1 MDIGKLNYMITFD
14 NLISVIAQY
23 SNKIMYQTK
32 RRILIIL
39 LFIFSV
45 LNTQAQAPY
54 FGIGG
59 NVSVTKI
66 NFTNSDGAKSKYKP
80 QLNFN
85 QNLIVGYNLKNGF
98 ASELSFG
105 NTVYSGINKS
115 MNHELSMNQIQTS
128 LLLGYLSSGKLNWGV
143 ITGVYYGKITNVRS
157 TVDGKS
163 IWEAT
168 EPAFDKNDF
177 GSATKLFINFRKDD
191 SRFLFSPNL
200 VLLFGLK
207 NIENQDQS
215 LKQTTKLNSFNLGM
229 NIKYQITK

>member
-105 NTVYSGINKS
+105 NTVYSGINTS
-115 MNHELSMNQIQTS
+115 LNHELTITQIQTS
-128 LLLGYLSSGKLNWGV
+128 LLVGYLSPGKLNWGV
-143 ITGVYYGKITNVRS
+143 LTGVYFGKISNVKS

-168 EPAFDKNDF
+168 DPAFDKSDF
-177 GSATKLFINFRKDD
+177 GSTTKLFINLKKDD
-191 SRFLFSPNL
+191 SRFQFSPNMIFM
-200 VLLFGLK
+200 FGLK
-207 NIENQDQS
+207 NIEKQDES
-215 LKQTTKLNSFNLGM
+215 FKQITKLNSFMLGL
-229 NIKYQITK
+229 NIKYQLTK